1 MIDSCFQVASLTN
14 QLGQFCCRN
23 SHVLNDYPYRCP
35 DDLCQALADNR
46 WGWVLLFIRFHR
58 WCVPLKLVVPSFLTF
73 LGLFWGASLRKIPH
87 VRYFFYVKFSWVDI
101 TYVGCLGSSHAG
113 LNPDVV
119 HAILDMG

>member
-1 MIDSCFQVASLTN
+1 MVRSNKVGCTFV
-14 QLGQFCCRN
+14 
-23 SHVLNDYPYRCP
+23 SH
-35 DDLCQALADNR
+35 
-46 WGWVLLFIRFHR
+46 
-58 WCVPLKLVVPSFLTF
+58 TF

-87 VRYFFYVKFSWVDI
+87 VRYFFYVKFSWVDM